1 MYLYICV
8 CMYMYIY
15 IFNVLY
21 VYVCTYTYMY
31 MWIDLLLSGT
41 SGPTHF
47 KELQLPLAD
56 HQRSPEAHVAV
67 GAEAVEFW
75 V

>member
-1 MYLYICV
+1 
-8 CMYMYIY
+8 MYIH
-15 IFNVLY
+15 IY
-21 VYVCTYTYMY
+21 VHVDRFASIRNL
-31 MWIDLLLSGT
+31 W
-41 SGPTHF
+41 THPF